1 MLASDLDV
9 VCLSHLR
16 WDWMWQRP
24 QHLLSRCARS
34 RRVFYV
40 QEAEADGT
48 TRLEVERT
56 ESGVYAVTP
65 HVPDNL
71 ERRRCPPARRA
82 PESTCGGQRRLLYPH
97 ERLPLRRRRSPR
109 PRLPHAG
116 ERRLGQ
122 RPQPAAGEVGA
133 RRPAHPHHVV
143 RGRVGER
150 LISSRRGSP
159 ATRPRR
165 MAGFAIRGS
174 TA

>member
-71 ERRRCPPARRA
+71 EA
-82 PESTCGGQRRLLYPH
+82 T
-97 ERLPLRRRRSPR
+97 LPSGT
-109 PRLPHAG
+109 A
-116 ERRLGQ
+116 
-122 RPQPAAGEVGA
+122 GA
-133 RRPAHPHHVV
+133 RINVWAVSDDCCIPT
-143 RGRVGER
+143 
-150 LISSRRGSP
+150 S
-159 ATRPRR
+159 
-165 MAGFAIRGS
+165 GFATSPGFSATSVTARG
-174 TA
+174 